1 MFGGKKRAE
10 RRLEEAGQAA
20 RARVVTLH
28 RGGTWWVNGAH
39 GTPDIQRTHCRVTL
53 EVQPAGEPS
62 FQTELK
68 THFRTDSI
76 PSEGDVIDVV
86 YDPADHDNVEVATGF
101 GHGGNVQVQVVRA
114 GGGDPSR
121 PMPTVTINGQVVSGG
136 GGSAATGG
144 TASTGGAATTGGAA
158 ATDVADE
165 IAKLGDLRDRGL
177 LTDAEFQAQKQKLL
191 DRL

>member
-20 RARVVTLH
+20 RATVVTLH

-39 GTPDIQRTHCRVTL
+39 GTPDVQRTHCRVTL
-53 EVQPAGEPS
+53 EVQSAGEPS

-76 PSEGDVIDVV
+76 PSEGDVIEVV

-136 GGSAATGG
+136 AT
-144 TASTGGAATTGGAA
+144 

>member
-10 RRLEEAGQAA
+10 RRLEEAGQTA
-20 RARVVTLH
+20 RATVVTLH

-39 GTPDIQRTHCRVTL
+39 GTPDVQRTNCRVTL

-76 PSEGDVIDVV
+76 PSEGDLLDVV
-86 YDPADHDNVEVATGF
+86 YDPADHDNVEVATGS

-114 GGGDPSR
+114 GGTDPSR

-136 GGSAATGG
+136 GSALTG
-144 TASTGGAATTGGAA
+144 AAA